1 MPVPVDP
8 PSDPPDPEDA
18 ALALDP
24 EPAADPAAAAS
35 DAAAAETDI
44 RALAAAGDTDAATAR
59 LIRHYGAELLG
70 FLSALAHDS
79 QLATEAFALACEQIW
94 RGLPRFRWQS
104 AVRTWA
110 YQVARNALY
119 QLRREPARRRE
130 RNLPLSVMSSIEAV
144 PRSPTPVHRRTA
156 VKEAMRLLRESLAPE
171 DHELLLLRLDRAMSW
186 KDIARAT
193 ATEADADEPGPRL
206 DQRAAALRKRFE
218 RVKAQLRQ
226 LAVERGLL
234 D

>member
-8 PSDPPDPEDA
+8 PADPPADPTDPEDA

-24 EPAADPAAAAS
+24 EPAADPAAPDAEAA
-35 DAAAAETDI
+35 I
-44 RALAAAGDTDAATAR
+44 RAFADAGDSDAATAL

-70 FLSALAHDS
+70 FLAALARDN

-110 YQVARNALY
+110 YQVGRNALY

-130 RNLPLSVMSSIEAV
+130 RNLPLSVLSSLEAV
-144 PRSPTPVHRRTA
+144 PRSPTPPHRRTA

-171 DHELLLLRLDRAMSW
+171 DHELLLLRLDRGMSW

-193 ATEADADEPGPRL
+193 ATDADADEPAARL

-234 D
+234 A